1 MTDDQGRAALV
12 PCIAAASCALLLGG
26 YLAWGSHDFC
36 LDDAWT
42 HLAYA
47 KSLKLGDGF
56 SYNPGDRE
64 TGFSSPL
71 WVALLALVPWRAG
84 DDPVP
89 SVKALGV
96 LGHVLLAWASARLGA
111 ALATPERARASAWVA
126 GLLVACD
133 PLLSFASNSG
143 MEVTL
148 AAALLTFTLVSIT
161 RDAAGAALTLA
172 AASIWARPEC
182 LFVLASFC
190 VLRREAWRR
199 RSTWLA
205 LLGAAGA
212 LLAWIAYA
220 EAVSGWAWPNT
231 YYAKRGGS
239 IGRGLA
245 YMLAQVLP
253 AQAWSLGLTGLGLFA
268 LSLRRPSAAQQLAL
282 ATIVSV
288 IAVAASREVTPGVGF
303 YCSRYFAVFASLP
316 CIVIA
321 SQLPQKLAS
330 RALLLAPIAA
340 ANLWLL
346 PQARQ
351 LARAQEASIATLH
364 TQPARYLA
372 QTLPRTATIAVEGAG
387 ATRFFLPRSVG
398 VVDILGL
405 NASSIV
411 HRDGLAR
418 LCAIGERSPSHVLL
432 PAQYYASFATWFE
445 FEPLREF
452 VDPHYALTLRPR
464 IERVTAARVIDDEKL
479 RAACVTAQK
488 RSSVGAR

>member
-1 MTDDQGRAALV
+1 MTDDPGRALRA
-12 PCIAAASCALLLGG
+12 PCLAAASCARLLGG
-26 YLAWGSHDFC
+26 FFAWGSHDFC
-36 LDDAWT
+36 LDDAWI

-56 SYNPGDRE
+56 SYNPGDHQ

-71 WVALLALVPWRAG
+71 WVALLALCPWRAG

-96 LGHVLLAWASARLGA
+96 LGHMLLAWASARLGGMLA
-111 ALATPERARASAWVA
+111 APERARVSAWVA

-133 PLLSFASNSG
+133 PLLLFAANSG

-148 AAALLTFTLVSIT
+148 AAALLTLTLISIS
-161 RDAAGAALTLA
+161 RDNGRAALPLA
-172 AASIWARPEC
+172 AASVWARPEC
-182 LFVLASFC
+182 LFAVAAFC

-199 RSTWLA
+199 RSTWMA

-212 LLAWIAYA
+212 LLAWLAYS

-239 IGRGLA
+239 VVRGLV
-245 YMLAQVLP
+245 YVLAQVLP
-253 AQAWSLGLTGLGLFA
+253 TQAWSLALTGLGLFA
-268 LSLRRPSAAQQLAL
+268 LSLRRANAARQVAIAAL
-282 ATIVSV
+282 VSV

-303 YCSRYFAVFASLP
+303 YCSRYFAFLAGLP
-316 CIVIA
+316 CVVIA
-321 SQLPQKLAS
+321 SQLPQKLS
-330 RALLLAPIAA
+330 WRALLLAPIVL

-364 TQPARYLA
+364 TEPARYLA
-372 QTLPRTATIAVEGAG
+372 QTLPPGATIAVEGAG
-387 ATRFFLPRSVG
+387 ATRFFLPRSTT

-405 NASSIV
+405 NDSRIV

-418 LCAIGERSPSHVLL
+418 LCAIAERSPSHVLL
-432 PAQYYASFATWFE
+432 PAQYYATFSTWFR

-464 IERVTAARVIDDEKL
+464 IERVTAARIADATKIS
-479 RAACVTAQK
+479 AAC
-488 RSSVGAR
+488 SPARQP